1 VTSVPVPSWFGL
13 SHKHTG
19 YVLCGSPLSDVR
31 SGDGD
36 SHRETSLHYL
46 GSESE
51 IIVDV

>member
-1 VTSVPVPSWFGL
+1 VTSAPFPSWFGL
-13 SHKHTG
+13 SRKHTG

-36 SHRETSLHYL
+36 AHRETSLRYL
-46 GSESE
+46 GSESV